1 MFLYVDPNIIVADN
15 NGNGIDKLSKQV
27 YLYYNLGD
35 CYGYYLLASAFADI
49 LGDPIVSPWD
59 ILPVVP
65 IIRGAGG
72 IITDWHGNDPVKG
85 NSIIASSPDL
95 HPKLLELLNG
105 FADNEDPGDGEKGK
119 LKTGFVQPVRMHG
132 EQNQRG

>member
-72 IITDWHGNDPVKG
+72 IITDWHGNDPAKG
-85 NSIIASSPDL
+85 DSFIASAAGL
-95 HPKLLELLNG
+95 HPKSWMRVVPGSNPTGALWRRNG
-105 FADNEDPGDGEKGK
+105 RNPGCHESC
-119 LKTGFVQPVRMHG
+119 R
-132 EQNQRG
+132 